1 MFSYDDIPNEN
12 PDDGRRRIEL
22 PKPGSRR
29 SSSLASTVSS
39 SVAAALIPLSV
50 WHLAVSKALRKKH
63 WTYNQANDIRDEA
76 NFNKEA
82 RYGHQNNDTY
92 RDR

>member
-1 MFSYDDIPNEN
+1 MT
-12 PDDGRRRIEL
+12 
-22 PKPGSRR
+22 GSRR

-39 SVAAALIPLSV
+39 SVAAKLIPLSI
-50 WHLAVSKALRKKH
+50 WHLAVSKALRQKYR
-63 WTYNQANDIRDEA
+63 TRNQANDIRDEA

-82 RYGHQNNDTY
+82 QYGYQNNDTY